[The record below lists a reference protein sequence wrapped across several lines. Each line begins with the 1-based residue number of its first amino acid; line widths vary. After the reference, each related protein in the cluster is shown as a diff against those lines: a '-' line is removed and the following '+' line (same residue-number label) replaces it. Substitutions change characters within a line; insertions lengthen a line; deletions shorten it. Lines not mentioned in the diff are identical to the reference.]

1 MGPNE
6 CRRGLVLGGG
16 GVLGFAWTIGALAAV
31 EEICDVDCRD
41 VPMIVGTSAG
51 AVIASLL
58 GCGVSVDEMLRQQ
71 LGIAEPG
78 DSMILYRD
86 ELNDGRARPQRPK
99 FRIGSARLLLAAARR
114 PRRLPKRAVLSG
126 AMPRGRASLEP
137 IARVVREALGAR
149 GSWTTHP
156 SVWIMAMD
164 YATGERVAFGN
175 QTAPSATLPEAVAAS
190 CAIPGWF
197 APIQIGG
204 RFYVDGGMYSTTSA
218 DLLAGQGLDE
228 VFVLAPMA
236 SFATDSPSSLSA
248 RLERRWRAA
257 VARGLRREAMKVL
270 QQGAHVYLLCPGV
283 EDLRVMGANVM
294 DTSLKAQ
301 TVEIG
306 RQTARQLLSEQRI
319 GVSMAAN
326 ATV

>member
-1 MGPNE
+1 MGPDE
-6 CRRGLVLGGG
+6 GRRGLVLGGG
-16 GVLGFAWTIGALAAV
+16 GVLGFAWTIGALSAV
-31 EEICDVDCRD
+31 EEICGVDCRD

-58 GCGVSVDEMLRQQ
+58 GCGVSVAEMLRQQ

-78 DSMILYRD
+78 DSLIAYQD
-86 ELNDGRARPQRPK
+86 ELNGGRTRPQRPK
-99 FRIGSARLLLAAARR
+99 FRIGSARLLMAAARR
-114 PRRLPKRAVLSG
+114 PRRLPGRAVLSG

-137 IARVVREALGAR
+137 IARVVRDALGAR
-149 GSWTTHP
+149 ESWTAHP

-164 YATGERVAFGN
+164 YVTGERVAFGSQN
-175 QTAPSATLPEAVAAS
+175 APSATLPEAVAAS

-236 SFATDSPSSLSA
+236 SFATDSPSSLPA
-248 RLERRWRAA
+248 RLERRWRATI
-257 VARGLRREAMKVL
+257 ARGLRKEAAQVL
-270 QQGAHVYLLCPGV
+270 HQGAHVYLLCPGV
-283 EDLRVMGANVM
+283 EDLRVMGSNVM
-294 DTSLKAQ
+294 DTSRKAQ
-301 TVEIG
+301 AVEVG
-306 RQTARQLLSEQRI
+306 RNTARQLLSEQRI
-319 GVSMAAN
+319 SVSAAPK